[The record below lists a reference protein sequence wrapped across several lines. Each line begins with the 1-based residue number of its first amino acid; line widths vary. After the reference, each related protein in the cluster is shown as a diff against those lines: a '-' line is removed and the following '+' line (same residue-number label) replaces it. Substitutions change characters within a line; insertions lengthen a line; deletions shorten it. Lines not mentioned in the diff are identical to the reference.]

1 MRETLVTF
9 SYSHFCCCGCFTIRS
24 GFHFLVTKRPK
35 APTGSLTRALS
46 SSKLTGRATGCYIS
60 IFSASGL
67 IFFQFFF
74 IWIMDLILLIWY
86 RDDQIILNG
95 LMLYIGYSFSLGI
108 HLPLWRMDGV
118 IMTILLHA
126 GPVEFLYYWLHR
138 LLHHHYLYSR
148 YHSHHHSS
156 IATEPITCN
165 NIYAYIKVISFNFNL
180 FWEKKNHFINM
191 NGYFIFLSD
200 MYIYVCSCDS
210 SICGT
215 HRIFCVVCNPTGYN
229 ASHRHCLYYILRCL
243 HHLHRLDE
251 QHGSLQL
258 WAHSQDP
265 LHLSPTQVSYVYS
278 FVRLSSS
285 HS

>member
-200 MYIYVCSCDS
+200 MYIYVCCMQLWF
-210 SICGT
+210 IHLRNT
-215 HRIFCVVCNPTGYN
+215 
-229 ASHRHCLYYILRCL
+229 SHILRCL
-243 HHLHRLDE
+243 QSHW
-251 QHGSLQL
+251 LQ
-258 WAHSQDP
+258 
-265 LHLSPTQVSYVYS
+265 
-278 FVRLSSS
+278 R
-285 HS
+285 